1 MTLQEVADQLGTH
14 WQTVYGWLR
23 RGRLKGRLAQVGK
36 QRIWLVKLADSPG
49 VRIKPSD

>member
-1 MTLQEVADQLGTH
+1 
-14 WQTVYGWLR
+14 VYGWLR